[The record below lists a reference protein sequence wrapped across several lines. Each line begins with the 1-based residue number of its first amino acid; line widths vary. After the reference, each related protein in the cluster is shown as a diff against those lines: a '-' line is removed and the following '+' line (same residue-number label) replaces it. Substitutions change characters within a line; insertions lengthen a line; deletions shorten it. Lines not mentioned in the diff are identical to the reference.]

1 MNPTFHA
8 DKPIYSQISD
18 WMKKQMITGE
28 WKGEDKLP
36 SVREMGVQLAVNPNT
51 VSRAYQELERAGYIY
66 AKRGMGSFVTS
77 DKALFDQL
85 KIELADAI
93 TERFLEEAK
102 SIGLDDQAA
111 IELLIKRSR
120 NHE

>member
-18 WMKKQMITGE
+18 SMKKQMITGE
-28 WKGEDKLP
+28 WKGDDKLP
-36 SVREMGVQLAVNPNT
+36 SVREMGVMLSVNPNT

-77 DKALFDQL
+77 DKAIFEQL
-85 KIELADAI
+85 KKELAEEI
-93 TERFLEEAK
+93 TDRFLEEAR
-102 SIGLDDQAA
+102 SIGLDNEAA
-111 IELLIKRSR
+111 IELLTKRSSH
-120 NHE
+120 HE

>member
-36 SVREMGVQLAVNPNT
+36 
-51 VSRAYQELERAGYIY
+51 
-66 AKRGMGSFVTS
+66 
-77 DKALFDQL
+77 LFG
-85 KIELADAI
+85 KWA
-93 TERFLEEAK
+93 
-102 SIGLDDQAA
+102 
-111 IELLIKRSR
+111 
-120 NHE
+120 